1 MEPSKGSRF
10 PSNERQTMDQKKIGA
25 LLRELRLEAGI
36 TQEDLASELGV
47 SNRSVS
53 RWERGTT
60 MPDFTLLI
68 EIAKRYDISVDE
80 ILAGERRAEMEKQ
93 TEETLYRIADYT
105 NNERD
110 TLTKRMHAMFIA
122 GIVGFVLFF
131 VLDMMDLADTSPYDF
146 FAGVGLGIAGGM
158 TVVGAIFTSRYGS
171 RLREAKLRVL
181 GRIAGE

>member
-1 MEPSKGSRF
+1 
-10 PSNERQTMDQKKIGA
+10 MDQKKIGT

-36 TQEDLASELGV
+36 TQEDLANEIGV

-60 MPDFTLLI
+60 MPDFDLLI
-68 EIAKRYDISVDE
+68 EMAKRYDISVDE
-80 ILAGERRAEMEKQ
+80 ILAGERRAEMERQ

-110 TLTKRMHAMFIA
+110 VITKRMHVMFIA
-122 GIVGFVLFF
+122 GIVGFVLWS
-131 VLDMMDLADTSPYDF
+131 VLEMMDLADTSPYDF
-146 FAGVGLGIAGGM
+146 IAGVGLGIAAGM

-171 RLREAKLRVL
+171 RLREAKLRMMGKVT
-181 GRIAGE
+181 GEA